1 VPGFEPNPE
10 PAPGF
15 FLRHFSVP
23 QRAYLRQQIALGRA
37 FYYIGAWIFLT
48 IFTSGLLPPYVNS
61 YGLQQPLAQRVWYS
75 YLEHISVGEIVL
87 GFIMLMGAGIA
98 SAGLTTGA
106 TGAFNRTRPLTHR
119 FLFWARILSAI
130 ATVFASLATAGV
142 VSFVLLLVFY
152 GPVWLHLLDTM
163 KLGTVLSEQQG
174 RHLIELLQSSASR
187 LFLSL
192 ATTALLIFSAA
203 LLVFSP
209 SSRFLN
215 RRVGQPI
222 VVVLTIMAVQVV
234 RDFHELSN
242 SLFSRLLFLY
252 TGLGPPPPYPYIF
265 IPILVSASLLF
276 IAQLLIRR
284 VEL

>member
-1 VPGFEPNPE
+1 
-10 PAPGF
+10 
-15 FLRHFSVP
+15 
-23 QRAYLRQQIALGRA
+23 
-37 FYYIGAWIFLT
+37 
-48 IFTSGLLPPYVNS
+48 
-61 YGLQQPLAQRVWYS
+61 
-75 YLEHISVGEIVL
+75 
-87 GFIMLMGAGIA
+87 MLMGAGIA

-152 GPVWLHLLDTM
+152 GPVWLHLLDIA
-163 KLGTVLSEQQG
+163 KSGSNGPCRGCRRQAYAPYP
-174 RHLIELLQSSASR
+174 ELLQSSASR

-215 RRVGQPI
+215 RRVPAYSSC
-222 VVVLTIMAVQVV
+222 VLTTLAVQAV
-234 RDFHELSN
+234 RAIFT
-242 SLFSRLLFLY
+242 SRQRFGLLPAAFFLC
-252 TGLGPPPPYPYIF
+252 TGLGPPTRPYAYVLV
-265 IPILVSASLLF
+265 PILVSASLLF

-284 VEL
+284 VELNPELVFTKDETMLFPTSSSPSPRTPHYGGCNFCSAVSWIELMATSSDDLSPRRLWWRRPVTCLLQIPRTPASSSLSH